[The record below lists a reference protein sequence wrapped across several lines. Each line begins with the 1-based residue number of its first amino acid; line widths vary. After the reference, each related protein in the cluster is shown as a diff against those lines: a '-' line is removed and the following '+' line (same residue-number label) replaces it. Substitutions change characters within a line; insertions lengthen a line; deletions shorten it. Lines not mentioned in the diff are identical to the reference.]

1 MEAYWIGIISVTA
14 LLILLTCG
22 IPVGVSMGLLGFLGL
37 LLTMGSEPAL
47 TIMQTIPYAI
57 VSNYSWAVLPLF
69 VLMGNLAGKS
79 GMTDDLFEAAKTWLG
94 QLRGGLYHAV
104 TWGSAA
110 FGAASG
116 STVVNAV
123 VFTKLALPQMLQQGY
138 SKSLSLGCIASAG
151 TFAAMIPPSLT
162 MVIYCVITEVSLGR
176 LMIAGILPG
185 ILTAFNYSLFI
196 WIYVR
201 LRPSLAPSGISLQFS
216 FKQKILSLK
225 RTWGISIC
233 IILIFGGI
241 WGGFFAPSMAG
252 AIGAFGVFVIS
263 LSKLGFKKGWM
274 IEELRSAAAIACI
287 IFTILIGGLIFS
299 RFLVLQGVIT
309 QFVDFMTSTITSK
322 FGLIMFFAIMYI
334 ILGCLID
341 TASMMVITLP
351 FLFPLVQKYQIDP
364 IFFGILFVK
373 MIEVATLTPP
383 VGLNLYATVSAAGKD
398 GSMEDAIKGIIPFLG
413 VEMVTLTELIMFPQI
428 SLWLANTMLGK

>member
-1 MEAYWIGIISVTA
+1 
-14 LLILLTCG
+14 
-22 IPVGVSMGLLGFLGL
+22 
-37 LLTMGSEPAL
+37 
-47 TIMQTIPYAI
+47 
-57 VSNYSWAVLPLF
+57 
-69 VLMGNLAGKS
+69 
-79 GMTDDLFEAAKTWLG
+79 
-94 QLRGGLYHAV
+94 
-104 TWGSAA
+104 
-110 FGAASG
+110 
-116 STVVNAV
+116 
-123 VFTKLALPQMLQQGY
+123 
-138 SKSLSLGCIASAG
+138 
-151 TFAAMIPPSLT
+151 
-162 MVIYCVITEVSLGR
+162 
-176 LMIAGILPG
+176 
-185 ILTAFNYSLFI
+185 
-196 WIYVR
+196 
-201 LRPSLAPSGISLQFS
+201 
-216 FKQKILSLK
+216 
-225 RTWGISIC
+225 
-233 IILIFGGI
+233 
-241 WGGFFAPSMAG
+241 
-252 AIGAFGVFVIS
+252 
-263 LSKLGFKKGWM
+263 M